1 MNKKIV
7 IITGAG
13 QGIGRYIA
21 ENLDKTFDLLLIS
34 NLRTVFMFRRKL
46 INFLDFKNQKL

>member
-1 MNKKIV
+1 MTLKEQNQTLEMNKKIV

-34 NLRTVFMFRRKL
+34 KS
-46 INFLDFKNQKL
+46 KNCVYVEEN